1 MNSVHPTKVQSASG
15 GFSPAKTGASAAFV
29 LARSGGVEEGES
41 YPMKPTVPN
50 QQSAAPSPVNM
61 FNVSRR
67 AFLRRCSAIAALTGL
82 PAWFV
87 ERQQLI
93 AAETD
98 AAMAKAKSANGK
110 PGIAL
115 VGCGGMGT
123 WDGQNAGNHGNVLA
137 VCDVD
142 IKRAEAAAEK
152 YKEFGHNA
160 QTYTDFRRILERD
173 DIHVIVNATPDHW
186 HTLINIAAAKA
197 KKDIYAEKPL
207 TLTVDEGRHVIAAV
221 RENGVVLQ
229 TGTQQRSMQ
238 RFRLACELVR
248 NGRLGKLKQA
258 KVWLPAGLRD
268 GPFKASP
275 APEGLNWDYWLG
287 QAPAV
292 SYVKE
297 RCHGT
302 FRFWYEYSGGTMTD
316 WGAHHNDIAYWA
328 IGQIAPNRVESRR
341 LSEPVAG
348 GYNAIADYEVKYT
361 YADGTGLHIATTQ
374 DDSIYGEHKNPDGQ
388 PNGIRFEGAD
398 GWIWVNRDEIKASD
412 PELLRAPLPEGAVR
426 LYASKDHMLNFFD
439 CVRSRELP
447 ICDVETGHRS
457 ANMCHLGAISLRTGR
472 KLKWDYQREVFVGSH
487 AKEANTYLKREMRAP
502 YDYSFCG

>member
-1 MNSVHPTKVQSASG
+1 MKT
-15 GFSPAKTGASAAFV
+15 PAPRPDTGASA
-29 LARSGGVEEGES
+29 GI
-41 YPMKPTVPN
+41 VP
-50 QQSAAPSPVNM
+50 

-67 AFLRRCSAIAALTGL
+67 AFLQRCGLIAAATGL

-87 ERQQLI
+87 ERQQLQ
-93 AAETD
+93 AAETE
-98 AAMAKAKSANGK
+98 AAIAAKPSANGK

-123 WDGQNAGNHGNVLA
+123 WDGQNAGNHGNLVA

-142 IKRAEAAAEK
+142 PARTEAAAVK
-152 YKEFGHNA
+152 YRELGHNPEKVS
-160 QTYTDFRRILERD
+160 DFRRLLERD

-197 KKDIYAEKPL
+197 KKDIYSEKPL

-221 RENGVVLQ
+221 RENKVILQ
-229 TGTQQRSMQ
+229 TGTQQRSSQ

-258 KVWLPAGLRD
+258 KVWLPAGLIG
-268 GPFKASP
+268 GPFAPTP
-275 APEGLNWDYWLG
+275 APDGLNWDYWQG

-328 IGQIAPNRVESRR
+328 IGQIAPTQVESRR

-361 YADGTGLHIATTQ
+361 YADGTGLIINTTK
-374 DDSIYGEHKNPDGQ
+374 DDSIYGEHVNPQGQ
-388 PNGIRFEGAD
+388 PNGIRFEGTD

-412 PELLRAPLPEGAVR
+412 PELLRKPLPDDAQR
-426 LYASKDHMLNFFD
+426 LYVSKEHMTNFFD

-457 ANMCHLGAISLRTGR
+457 ANMCHLGAISLRTQR
-472 KLKWDYQREVFVGSH
+472 ALTWDYTAEKFTGEH
-487 AKEANTYLKREMRAP
+487 AAEANPYLKREMRAP